1 MKQDYTKYSES
12 SNNIEKE
19 KLIEEQLK
27 LMTDEPVTEN
37 NNDQHIVNPEL
48 EETVLKADGDVMR
61 VDNTDPIQNNDPEN
75 VEPEL
80 PEVDEPDADEDRTGD
95 ICPAKINGCAK
106 LNLRREPSKDSD
118 VVCVITKKNT
128 ITVCRELSTE
138 DFYKVHTTIGET
150 LVEGY
155 CMKQFIEIE

>member
-12 SNNIEKE
+12 SNNAEE
-19 KLIEEQLK
+19 TNVQNDKLIKSLEECTVEELVEVAINEDVVFENIE
-27 LMTDEPVTEN
+27 MTKEELIAAIEANREQTT
-37 NNDQHIVNPEL
+37 NPEA
-48 EETVLKADGDVMR
+48 EGT
-61 VDNTDPIQNNDPEN
+61 
-75 VEPEL
+75 EPEKDQ
-80 PEVDEPDADEDRTGD
+80 PTTYD